1 MYQYFVI
8 SVQKI
13 KCKGGLGPTN
23 QCQEPSNPQQLVIR
37 FKERAVRTHAE
48 PNTDKM
54 VAREVKDD
62 NSLGLSA
69 NRAYVS
75 NMNEVDDESEAFK
88 GCVLK
93 ETTIP

>member
-1 MYQYFVI
+1 
-8 SVQKI
+8 
-13 KCKGGLGPTN
+13 
-23 QCQEPSNPQQLVIR
+23 
-37 FKERAVRTHAE
+37 
-48 PNTDKM
+48 M